1 MSLLCKPA
9 VVLPKNILTQED
21 TLRLCQEMHC
31 NHPQLELALQL
42 IKNTGVQKRHLIQPV
57 ELALQHPGVEA
68 RHKIY
73 IQESRRM
80 STIAIKEALENA
92 HLTAKDIQMI
102 IAVSCTG
109 FLFPSLT
116 AYLINDLKFSP
127 HTKQLPIAQLG
138 CAAGGAAINRAK
150 EYCMAYPDH
159 NVLIVA
165 VEFCS
170 LLYQP
175 TDTAV
180 SSLLAGGLFGDAVSA
195 AVMKG
200 KKRVDDSGLRIDSV
214 RSYLIPHTENY
225 ISYDIKDTGWHFV
238 LDKRVRETIAPI
250 VPVMELLLREE
261 YISKQSLEYFILHS
275 GGPRILKDLAE
286 LLDIEEEK
294 ITCSRECL
302 ANLGNVASVVVF
314 EVIRRF
320 FSKRGAVL
328 PAGVR
333 GLLGGFGPGITAE
346 INVGTWIKY

>member
-9 VVLPKNILTQED
+9 VVLPENIITQED
-21 TLRLCQEMHC
+21 TLQFCKDLHGD
-31 NHPQLELALQL
+31 HPQLDLAMQL
-42 IKNTGVQKRHLIQPV
+42 ITNTGVKKRHLIQPI
-57 ELALQHPGVEA
+57 EKALQHPGVEE

-73 IQESRRM
+73 TDESRRLAK
-80 STIAIKEALENA
+80 IAIEEALDNA
-92 HLTAKDIQMI
+92 GLEAKDIHLL

-116 AYLINDLKFSP
+116 AYLINDMGFSP

-138 CAAGGAAINRAK
+138 CAAGGASINRAK

-165 VEFCS
+165 VAFCS

-175 TDTAV
+175 TDNAV
-180 SSLLAGGLFGDAVSA
+180 SALLADGLFGDAVSA

-200 KKRVDDSGLRIDSV
+200 KWNPEKDSGLRIDAV

-225 ISYDIKDTGWHFV
+225 ISYDIKPTGWHFV
-238 LDKRVRETIAPI
+238 LDKRVRETMEPV
-250 VPVMELLLREE
+250 VPVMEMLLKDE
-261 YISKQSLEYFILHS
+261 YIEKSSLEYFILHS
-275 GGPRILKDLAE
+275 GGPRILKDLAD
-286 LLDIEEEK
+286 LLGIEEEK

-302 ANLGNVASVVVF
+302 ANLGNVASVVIF
-314 EVIRRF
+314 EVVRRF
-320 FSKRGAVL
+320 FSKRGATL

-346 INVGTWIKY
+346 INVGTWIK